1 MLENFAIT
9 TILILGISCCY
20 YAFRVQSMYSQ
31 MVEIE
36 KELEKLKGIKN
47 D

>member
-1 MLENFAIT
+1 MLETFAIT
-9 TILILGISCCY
+9 TILILGVSCCY

-31 MVEIE
+31 IVEIE
-36 KELEKLKGIKN
+36 KELEKLKEIQN